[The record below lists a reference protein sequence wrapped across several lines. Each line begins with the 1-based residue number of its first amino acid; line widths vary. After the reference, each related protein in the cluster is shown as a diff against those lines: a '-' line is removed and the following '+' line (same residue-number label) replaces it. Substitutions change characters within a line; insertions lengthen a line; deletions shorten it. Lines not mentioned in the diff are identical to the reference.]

1 MDKGFIE
8 IGNINTPA
16 SVGVIRKLKSIL
28 DQHGIFHINQHTKK
42 RRITMKLKSMS
53 KTVNY
58 TKFLFVAG
66 CIVMFGGLLFA
77 GPSFGKTDKE
87 IDASAD
93 AAMDRFYKLVKD
105 GKDVVAKSKG
115 MLVLP
120 NVKKGAFIVG
130 AEYGQGAMRIGGK
143 TVEYYS
149 MGAGSL
155 GAQIGGQSRDIII
168 AFMTS
173 ETLKKFRASSGWEA
187 GVDGGVTMVN
197 VGAGESAITA
207 MANEPIVAFV
217 LDAKGLMLDVSMKG
231 AKFNK
236 LDMAK

>member
-1 MDKGFIE
+1 
-8 IGNINTPA
+8 
-16 SVGVIRKLKSIL
+16 
-28 DQHGIFHINQHTKK
+28 
-42 RRITMKLKSMS
+42 MKLKSTN
-53 KTVNY
+53 KTINY
-58 TKFLFVAG
+58 TRILVIAG
-66 CIVMFGGLLFA
+66 CIVIFGGFLFA
-77 GPSFGKTDKE
+77 GQSFAKTAKE

-93 AAMDRFYKLVKD
+93 AAMDRFYKNVKD
-105 GKDVVAKSKG
+105 AKEVVAKSKG
-115 MLVLP
+115 MLVLA

-149 MGAGSL
+149 MGAGSV

-173 ETLKKFRASSGWEA
+173 ETLKKFRQSKGWEA
-187 GVDGGVTMVN
+187 GVDGGVTMIN

-217 LDAKGLMLDVSMKG
+217 IDAKGLMLDVSLKG

-236 LDMAK
+236 LDMSK

>member
-1 MDKGFIE
+1 MARIDK
-8 IGNINTPA
+8 IN
-16 SVGVIRKLKSIL
+16 
-28 DQHGIFHINQHTKK
+28 NQHTKE

-53 KTVNY
+53 KTANY
-58 TKFLFVAG
+58 TKFLLIAG
-66 CIVMFGGLLFA
+66 CIVILGGFLFV
-77 GPSFGKTDKE
+77 GPSFGKTAKE

-105 GKDVVAKSKG
+105 GKEVVAKSKG
-115 MLVLP
+115 ILVLP
-120 NVKKGAFIVG
+120 NVKKGALIIG

-149 MGAGSL
+149 MGSGSVGL
-155 GAQIGGQSRDIII
+155 QIGGQSKDIII
-168 AFMTS
+168 VFMSS
-173 ETLKKFRASSGWEA
+173 EALEKFRSSKGWEA
-187 GVDGGVTMVN
+187 GVDGGITLIQH
-197 VGAGESAITA
+197 GESGGAITA

-236 LDMAK
+236 LNMAK